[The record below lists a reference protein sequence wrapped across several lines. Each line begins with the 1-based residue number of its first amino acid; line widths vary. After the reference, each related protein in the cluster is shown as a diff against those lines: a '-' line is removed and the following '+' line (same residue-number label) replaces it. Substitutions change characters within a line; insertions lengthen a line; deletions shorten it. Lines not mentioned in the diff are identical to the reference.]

1 MFEELAVRGGAIR
14 LHDIGGTIGTKVRGV
29 LGAMLAIL
37 TTGKRTDRAYLSVP
51 GQAGV
56 WLFVPLALLL
66 RLRGIVHVIHHH
78 SFRPINLG
86 PARNM
91 RMLVAAGGAR
101 QRHVLLSANMK
112 DRFADLYLA
121 GHDDRAMTLS
131 NAYLFG
137 PQLINALRP
146 DRPITLGHMSV
157 LTQEKGVAYLLDVF
171 SVLAAREHEW
181 RLVIAG
187 PCADPVLRDAL
198 TAAVTGHCGRVEYR
212 GAIEGVEKE
221 RFFADVDLFVLPTTL
236 IDEAEPLVMLEAYGR
251 GIDVVANDTGCIR
264 DRIRTCAHLLTRDR
278 EADATLIEAVIG
290 AAARDWATNRQACVD
305 HAGAIKVLAD
315 AEAAAFFPQL
325 LDYDAEFA
333 IHAKPVT

>member
-1 MFEELAVRGGAIR
+1 MLEELTARGGAIL
-14 LHDIGGTIGTKVRGV
+14 LHDIGGTAGTKVRGV
-29 LGAMLAIL
+29 LRAMLAIL
-37 TTGKRTDRAYLSVP
+37 TGGKQRDRAYLSVP

-56 WLFVPLALLL
+56 WLFVPLVLLM

-91 RMLVAAGGAR
+91 RMLVAAGGAF
-101 QRHVLLSANMK
+101 QRHVLLSTNMK
-112 DRFADLYLA
+112 DRFAGLYLA
-121 GHDDRAMTLS
+121 GHDYRAITLS

-137 PQLINALRP
+137 PRLTNTLRP
-146 DRPITLGHMSV
+146 SRPITLGHMSV
-157 LTQEKGVAYLLDVF
+157 LTPEKGVAYLLDVF
-171 SVLAAREHEW
+171 AVLTARGHEW
-181 RLVIAG
+181 RLVVAG
-187 PCADPVLRDAL
+187 PCADPLLHDAL
-198 TAAVTGHCGRVEYR
+198 IAAVAGYCGRVEYR
-212 GAIEGVEKE
+212 GAIDGDEKE

-264 DRIRTCAHLLTRDR
+264 DRIRTRANLLTRDR

-290 AAARDWATNRQACVD
+290 TAARDWATNRQACVD

-325 LDYDAEFA
+325 LA
-333 IHAKPVT
+333 